1 VNRFVKKTVE
11 QYLDLI
17 SEKVEAIVIDAIT
30 KAGEAQT
37 TVIEFTSDLAAE
49 LSDYLEDQ
57 IKSFNIPDEL
67 VELGIQ
73 ALIALINGDLDDFLK
88 HMGLQLTEQIIYQL
102 VQYLDNKYDIQSV
115 ISMGIRQI
123 AEEYFEAKEDAVRT
137 VSDMVRTVKE
147 HAEDLVEIVDEQIR
161 YRID

>member
-1 VNRFVKKTVE
+1 
-11 QYLDLI
+11 
-17 SEKVEAIVIDAIT
+17 
-30 KAGEAQT
+30 
-37 TVIEFTSDLAAE
+37 
-49 LSDYLEDQ
+49 
-57 IKSFNIPDEL
+57 L

-88 HMGLQLTEQIIYQL
+88 HMGLQLTKQIIYQL